1 MELQIQDLV
10 SSIKKEGIDAA
21 RTEAENIL
29 AEAEKKAASIV
40 AAAKAEAESMLAKA
54 ARETEALREGART
67 SAAQAQRDAALSF
80 KNEVKG
86 EFEKILTAGVGR
98 TVQGSTLA
106 SLIRAA
112 LNGEDPA
119 MYAAE
124 VSEVTEALRSELAE
138 EVKNGLEIR
147 PAKSVRSGF
156 KLAMKDGSGYF
167 DCTDDEIAAMLK
179 PFFSELGI

>member
-21 RTEAENIL
+21 KTEAGNIL
-29 AEAEKKAASIV
+29 AEAEKKAAAIIAEAKAQAESILQS
-40 AAAKAEAESMLAKA
+40 AAK
-54 ARETEALREGART
+54 ETDALKEGART

-86 EFEKILTAGVGR
+86 EFEKILGAEVGK
-98 TVQGSTLA
+98 TVQGETLA
-106 SLIRAA
+106 SLIKAA

-119 MYAAE
+119 AYAAE
-124 VSEVTEALRSELAE
+124 VSEVTDALKSELAE

-147 PAKSVRSGF
+147 PSKSVRSGF

-167 DCTDDEIAAMLK
+167 DCTDDEIVSMLL
-179 PFFSELGI
+179 PFFSQLSI